1 MLLSAMV
8 SKPDWLLT
16 RKTKHFTNVVAQHTA
31 LRIINAGGVLPGP
44 LSMIGRAT
52 LANSV
57 VWNARGCSRFRITR
71 THSVARIDVQS
82 S

>member
-1 MLLSAMV
+1 VLLSAMV

-16 RKTKHFTNVVAQHTA
+16 HNTKHF
-31 LRIINAGGVLPGP
+31 
-44 LSMIGRAT
+44 SMIGRAT

-71 THSVARIDVQS
+71 TNSVARIDVQS
-82 S
+82 